1 MDNNQVK
8 TAIESLGKTFEAF
21 KETHQRELKEIKS
34 QGSADPITSDKLSK
48 IEKDLDKLEDIN
60 QAVTKQKMSQD
71 EVAERV
77 KKVETMMS
85 RPEFGQAYKS
95 ADSTEKKVFDKWLRQ
110 GKEALGP
117 EELKV
122 LTASND
128 NTAGILHHQNMCRS

>member
-48 IEKDLDKLEDIN
+48 IEKDLDKLEDVN
-60 QAVTKQKMSQD
+60 QAVTKQKLAQD
-71 EVAERV
+71 QVAERV

-85 RPEFGQAYKS
+85 RPEFGQAY
-95 ADSTEKKVFDKWLRQ
+95 
-110 GKEALGP
+110 
-117 EELKV
+117 
-122 LTASND
+122 
-128 NTAGILHHQNMCRS
+128 